1 MSLPLGRDDGC
12 ALVQSGVTHA
22 KITNSKLRAL
32 DLCDCSNLQS
42 IDLTA
47 SSQSEIHLTVIGCP
61 KLNEI
66 LLPENTRAYVHIEFG
81 LNAPVMNI
89 FGGVVHIDAAWQYGR
104 FEKTIDGE
112 VPWSFTVL
120 GSLQDLQVGEFA
132 SCGQGLW
139 VLSQPVKSTLIDLV
153 IPAAVDSVLLATP
166 SDLKHCRLYSDCVF
180 SLDIR
185 NASDLVHV
193 EIFGSPANISFN
205 DCPVLHC
212 IDGPNEL
219 GEDTK
224 LALHN
229 GSGGASGLR
238 VNMPFT
244 DVMIADSRIARLA
257 MSPAKNLRLLRC
269 YSLYKLNVPK
279 DCEVEC
285 TSFTPPELIGIATT
299 IFDEATLTHGLDRI
313 KAGHVDAWPILRALL
328 PLASSDKLVPRV
340 LKGLEAAMNLGVS
353 IDEIWRTRLEL
364 YAQHKASQNRKPKQ
378 LSAQQLLLGTKE
390 WAWSMA
396 SDLSYD
402 GWRADWKIWN
412 RAVDAGIKD
421 VRKMF
426 PVMIEGINKSA
437 QASGALLSQLLN
449 QASPSDIRVLTA
461 VFEKLAMDPSQSNDH
476 SLTVARKCAALDHE
490 ASELSQLVKHAKD
503 FICSELELKELI
515 TVLAIWLRTDPVDTR
530 VRLAQLGANPPK
542 KGTREM
548 SITRFKQLT
557 QTLLLGGRLVA
568 AAPRRV
574 EHGYRRLPPPP
585 II

>member
-1 MSLPLGRDDGC
+1 M
-12 ALVQSGVTHA
+12 QSDVTHA
-22 KITNSKLRAL
+22 RMIDPQLRAL
-32 DLCDCSNLQS
+32 DLCDCPKLESV
-42 IDLTA
+42 DLRA
-47 SSQSEIHLTVIGCP
+47 STQPEIHLSVISCP
-61 KLNEI
+61 LLREI
-66 LLPENTRAYVHIEFG
+66 LLPEGARAYLHIEFG
-81 LNAPVMNI
+81 VEAPVI
-89 FGGVVHIDAAWQYGR
+89 RVYGGVAHIDVAWQHGR
-104 FEKTIDGE
+104 FEKTTEDGK
-112 VPWSFTVL
+112 PWSFAWL
-120 GSLQDLQVGEFA
+120 GSLEDLNRSPSPLFGR
-132 SCGQGLW
+132 GLW
-139 VLSQPVKSTLIDLV
+139 AVSQPVQGELIDLV
-153 IPAAVDSVLLATP
+153 IPDSVGSVLLST
-166 SDLKHCRLYSDCVF
+166 SKGMKRCRVYSNCIF
-180 SLDIR
+180 TLDIR
-185 NASDLVHV
+185 NASDLSHV
-193 EIFGSPANISFN
+193 EIFGSCANISLN
-205 DCPVLHC
+205 ACPSLHC

-219 GEDTK
+219 AEDTK

-299 IFDEATLTHGLDRI
+299 IFDEATLTHELDRI
-313 KAGHVDAWPILRALL
+313 KAGNLDAWPILRALL

-340 LKGLEAAMNLGVS
+340 LKGLDAAMNLGVS

-378 LSAQQLLLGTKE
+378 LSEQQLLLGTKE

-412 RAVDAGIKD
+412 RADEAGIKD

-461 VFEKLAMDPSQSNDH
+461 VFEKLAKDPSQSNEH
-476 SLTVARKCAALDHE
+476 SLTVARKCAALDRE
-490 ASELSQLVKHAKD
+490 TPELSQLVKHAKD

-542 KGTREM
+542 NGTRGM

-557 QTLLLGGRLVA
+557 QTLLLGGRLVE
-568 AAPRRV
+568 AAPRRAAPG
-574 EHGYRRLPPPP
+574 HRRAPPPP